1 MSLRVPGVDWG
12 VDWGVKAQGRSVL
25 FFLHNVYIGQWQGG
39 SCVLTSLGR
48 SRAIKTFL
56 HDHLQ
61 ASGDATNAMKTRNR
75 FSLTGSADRLPESW
89 RDSWSYYLRPWSLHA
104 LRKVVR
110 TGMTSAHGK
119 DRSVSQ
125 ELRRVC
131 WAESRVLS
139 CSNHCNNNRWRAEEL
154 VDLFIR
160 IKPRTQKKHHIETDR
175 E

>member
-75 FSLTGSADRLPESW
+75 FSLTGSADRYRNRDVIPDRIIYDPDRCTRCERWSGREW
-89 RDSWSYYLRPWSLHA
+89 RQ
-104 LRKVVR
+104 R
-110 TGMTSAHGK
+110 TEKTEVFLKISEEFVELSHVCCPAPTTAITT
-119 DRSVSQ
+119 DEEPRNWWIYSSV
-125 ELRRVC
+125 
-131 WAESRVLS
+131 
-139 CSNHCNNNRWRAEEL
+139 
-154 VDLFIR
+154 
-160 IKPRTQKKHHIETDR
+160 
-175 E
+175 